1 MKKGSLIVISGFSGA
16 GKGTLVKRLL
26 ELHDEYALSI
36 SMTTRTPRPGEENGK
51 SYFFVSEDEFEQ
63 TIAKEG
69 LLEYARYCNH
79 YYGTPLAYVNQ
90 CLEEGK
96 NVILEIEIQGALK
109 VKEKLPETIL
119 IFVTP
124 PSAEILKERLVG
136 RGTETADVIRQR
148 LFRAVEESKG
158 VEQYDYVV
166 VNDDLDECVDD
177 IHSIVKAS
185 HCKSQ
190 DYLQLIDEIGNAL
203 SKNS

>member
-63 TIAKEG
+63 TIADEG

-79 YYGTPLAYVNQ
+79 YYGTPRAYVNQ

>member
-1 MKKGSLIVISGFSGA
+1 M
-16 GKGTLVKRLL
+16 
-26 ELHDEYALSI
+26 
-36 SMTTRTPRPGEENGK
+36 
-51 SYFFVSEDEFEQ
+51 
-63 TIAKEG
+63 
-69 LLEYARYCNH
+69 
-79 YYGTPLAYVNQ
+79 
-90 CLEEGK
+90 
-96 NVILEIEIQGALK
+96 ILEIEIQGALK

>member
-51 SYFFVSEDEFEQ
+51 SYFFVSDKEFEQ
-63 TIAKEG
+63 TIADDG
-69 LLEYARYCNH
+69 LLENARYCNH

>member
-1 MKKGSLIVISGFSGA
+1 M
-16 GKGTLVKRLL
+16 
-26 ELHDEYALSI
+26 
-36 SMTTRTPRPGEENGK
+36 
-51 SYFFVSEDEFEQ
+51 
-63 TIAKEG
+63 
-69 LLEYARYCNH
+69 
-79 YYGTPLAYVNQ
+79 
-90 CLEEGK
+90 
-96 NVILEIEIQGALK
+96 ILEIEIQGALK

-136 RGTETADVIRQR
+136 RGTETADVISQR

>member
-36 SMTTRTPRPGEENGK
+36 SMTTRSPRPGEENGK

-63 TIAKEG
+63 TIAQEG
-69 LLEYARYCNH
+69 FLEYARYCDH

-90 CLEEGK
+90 CLEQGK

-109 VKEKLPETIL
+109 VKEKFPETIL

-136 RGTETADVIRQR
+136 RGTETTDVIRQR

-166 VNDDLDECVDD
+166 VNNDLDDCVSD
-177 IHSIVKAS
+177 IHSIVEAS

-190 DYLQLIDEIGNAL
+190 YYLQLIDEIGNAL
-203 SKNS
+203 SENS